1 MAMKEPPAAPSAAPT
16 TPVKAYKNHDFLMSA
31 DARTVRILSEY
42 LEPQAR
48 LQQHKVDHAI
58 IFWGSARIRP
68 AEKKGTVPFSLDDA
82 KRGQSPPDY
91 FRLASDLAERLA
103 RWTVERHSPERR
115 YHFCCGGGPGIMEAS
130 SRGVARVDRRL
141 NIGLNISLPF
151 EQSVNDFV
159 TPELTFE
166 FHYFFMRKFWFLKLA
181 AAMVVFPGGYG
192 TFDELFE
199 MLTLVQTGRAQP
211 MPFVLFG
218 REFWN
223 EAVNFEA
230 LARRGLISPED
241 VTRLRFADTVDEA
254 FAHLSKHLTD
264 ASASPSP

>member
-1 MAMKEPPAAPSAAPT
+1 MAMKESRTRPAAAPRK
-16 TPVKAYKNHDFLMSA
+16 PVKAYKNFDFLMSA
-31 DARTVRILSEY
+31 EARTVRMLSEY
-42 LEPQAR
+42 LEPLSR
-48 LQQHKVDHAI
+48 LQRHRVEHAI

-68 AEKKGTVPFSLDDA
+68 LDA

-91 FRLASDLAERLA
+91 FALASDLAERLA
-103 RWTVERHSPERR
+103 RWTVEKHSPEGR

-141 NIGLNISLPF
+141 NIALNISLPF
-151 EQSVNDFV
+151 EQSVNDYV
-159 TPELTFE
+159 TPELAFE
-166 FHYFFMRKFWFLKLA
+166 FHYFFMRKFWFMKLA
-181 AAMVVFPGGYG
+181 AAMVVFPGGFG

-223 EAVNFEA
+223 EVVDFEA

-241 VTRLRFADTVDEA
+241 ATRLTFADSVDEA
-254 FAHLSKHLTD
+254 FAHLSRHLTG
-264 ASASPSP
+264 ASPSP